1 MRFHKRWVAFAAL
14 AAATALV
21 SVAAT
26 CGDTTTRV
34 ETNGG
39 LEHGISVS
47 GEGKSPGKPDIAMIS
62 LGVTRLGDTVAEA
75 RDGAAASLDA
85 MIKTIQANGVSK
97 DDIQTEQFN
106 IQPEY
111 DYSNGRQLLK
121 GFRVTN
127 TLSVKLRDVNKT
139 SQVVDDAVNAGGND
153 TNVQNIAFT
162 IDKPDELQAQARE
175 AAVAD
180 ARGKAETLAKTA
192 GVELGD
198 PITISESGGPVPIYA
213 ERAALAGAADS
224 VAAPSTPIEPGTLD
238 VVIDVSVTWAIK

>member
-1 MRFHKRWVAFAAL
+1 MRSTKAWAAL
-14 AAATALV
+14 AVLGAVTAFA

-26 CGDTTTRV
+26 CGDTTTHV
-34 ETNGG
+34 ETNGNA
-39 LEHGISVS
+39 EHGISVS

-62 LGVTRLGDTVAEA
+62 LGVTRLAPTVAEA

-85 MIKTIQANGVSK
+85 MIKTIQANGVAR

-111 DYSNGRQLLK
+111 DYSNGRQLLN

-127 TLSVKLRDVNKT
+127 TLSVKLRDVDKT
-139 SQVVDDAVNAGGND
+139 SKVVDDAVNAGGND

-162 IDKPDELQAQARE
+162 IDKPDELQAKARE

-180 ARGKAETLAKTA
+180 ARAKAETLAKTA

-213 ERAALAGAADS
+213 ERALAADS
-224 VAAPSTPIEPGTLD
+224 VAAAPATPIEPGTLD
-238 VVIDVSVTWAIK
+238 VVINVSVTWAIK